1 MNGSRGNE
9 GRASSREDGTGK
21 GSPFVNSR
29 LVSGIR
35 GSRRVDARSPCLHST
50 SLLHV
55 LSIALIAFEVSSTG
69 PTPSISALTP
79 AILSL
84 VKFTL
89 LLNGCSMLK
98 ECSWYGDD
106 VGLPTRVGTV
116 RGERTLVYN
125 GVVVEGENAECIVVA
140 GRDAVLLVPRAL
152 VCMPRTFT
160 RVLRDLVVAVRD
172 TRASAAVC
180 VYMSNLLTRLS
191 PSATAL
197 SVVFNRPVA
206 VRVVELG
213 VDRDLA
219 SKVE

>member
-1 MNGSRGNE
+1 M
-9 GRASSREDGTGK
+9 
-21 GSPFVNSR
+21 
-29 LVSGIR
+29 
-35 GSRRVDARSPCLHST
+35 
-50 SLLHV
+50 HV

-125 GVVVEGENAECIVVA
+125 GVVAEGENAECIVIAGRDEALGCAVVA